1 MFPVY
6 FILECSSSNGAHE
19 SGVSGTYGEERSSEP
34 YDSNIHFYKRLLVGF
49 QFQRFQE
56 PVKHTCK
63 IKVSNR

>member
-6 FILECSSSNGAHE
+6 FILEC
-19 SGVSGTYGEERSSEP
+19 
-34 YDSNIHFYKRLLVGF
+34 DSIIHFYKRLLVGF

>member
-6 FILECSSSNGAHE
+6 FILEC
-19 SGVSGTYGEERSSEP
+19 
-34 YDSNIHFYKRLLVGF
+34 DSNIQFYKRLLVGF

-56 PVKHTCK
+56 SVKHTCK